1 MLQESAELDAALS
14 GVMQSPVI
22 PKIGLELTGDLSK
35 VSGSYPNAVAFQKV
49 FSILDLQNVWLKIRE
64 RLGKPRVG
72 GGNRVGL
79 SSLCDTLLGKPL
91 DKSMQARFCC
101 HCLKEEG
108 FLNSN
113 GYNSTSVY
121 LRLFLC

>member
-1 MLQESAELDAALS
+1 
-14 GVMQSPVI
+14 MQSPVI

-35 VSGSYPNAVAFQKV
+35 LAGSYPGSAAFQQV
-49 FSILDLQNVWLKIRE
+49 LAILDLQKVWVKMQA

-91 DKSMQARFCC
+91 DKSMQ
-101 HCLKEEG
+101 
-108 FLNSN
+108 
-113 GYNSTSVY
+113 V
-121 LRLFLC
+121 